1 MLLYINGIL
10 QLKSLLSY
18 FCNKKTKHKKKKIIS
33 QLSIILVKI
42 FFIKPDKQRV
52 EYYSMIK

>member
-18 FCNKKTKHKKKKIIS
+18 FVIKKTKHKKKIIS